1 VKLSPEEKLKRYLKR
16 KYMRS
21 LIEKEMGTIYVYK
34 DKKFLTKQEAIEYK
48 TLTEHVKN
56 EKELDLEWKKSLS
69 KKKTKLIKDLWKEA

>member
-1 VKLSPEEKLKRYLKR
+1 
-16 KYMRS
+16 MRS